1 VPLCSVTLDE
11 LTILDE
17 ANFAHVAAYA
27 QLKRALRSSGCRFRI
42 PTTSSAPL
50 SWDRAVFLN
59 LTFWSAEEGGD
70 VLCDS
75 SISADV
81 LAHVA
86 WHNMCAP
93 QLSRLV
99 PGASKKLSPSALF
112 FAESIASA
120 FDVYLVGR
128 LIANVPDSDFI
139 ETQLPIM
146 SEAAE
151 QAGLSE
157 SEFAALVTEM
167 SQDPER
173 AFEDM
178 RALLFD
184 VTRALFA
191 CDNAPDAQLVL
202 EQFADRRFA
211 PLLHHFQLSNWLLYA
226 HAYGPE
232 LPEQERAVLEL
243 DATLRAAPVALDWLI
258 EHWVEGAVPATPAP
272 NAP

>member
-1 VPLCSVTLDE
+1 MAYGTPVPLCSVSLDE

-17 ANFAHVAAYA
+17 ANFAHVAVYA
-27 QLKRALRSSGCRFRI
+27 QLKRALRSLGCRFRI
-42 PTTSSAPL
+42 PEKGSAPL

-59 LTFWSAEEGGD
+59 LTFWSADEGD
-70 VLCDS
+70 EVLCDD

-81 LAHVA
+81 VAHVA
-86 WHNMCAP
+86 WHQVCAP
-93 QLSRLV
+93 RLRHLV
-99 PGASKKLSPSALF
+99 PGAPEKPSPSALF

-128 LIANVPDSDFI
+128 LLNNVPDSDFLQ
-139 ETQLPIM
+139 TQLPIM
-146 SEAAE
+146 SDAAE

-157 SEFAALVTEM
+157 EEFAAMVSGM

-184 VTRALFA
+184 VSRALFA
-191 CDNAPDAQLVL
+191 CSKASEAQLVL
-202 EQFADRRFA
+202 EGFEDRRFA
-211 PLLHHFQLSNWLLYA
+211 SLLHHFQQSNWLLYA
-226 HAYGPE
+226 HAYGAD

-258 EHWVEGAVPATPAP
+258 EHWVEGAAP
-272 NAP
+272 TS